1 MFAER
6 MITMKE
12 NYIEE
17 IKKLLPQTEIDL
29 LDFIFQLLQQ
39 SVASSI
45 NPSASAINLPTA

>member
-17 IKKLLPQTEIDL
+17 IKKLLPQTDIDM

-39 SVASSI
+39 NVASSI
-45 NPSASAINLPTA
+45 NPSASAINLPTV